1 MKRVLSN
8 FLAFGVIL
16 LAGWAVL
23 ESAFFEHQLVAMALV
38 VAAALVWFWAA
49 CLEDIA
55 SQEEYEE
62 AEREAK
68 ARRARDLKRY
78 YMGDDDERAC

>member
-8 FLAFGVIL
+8 FLAFGAVL

-23 ESAFFEHQLVAMALV
+23 ETAFFERQLLALV
-38 VAAALVWFWAA
+38 FGASAALVWFWAA

>member
-8 FLAFGVIL
+8 CLAFGAIL

-23 ESAFFEHQLVAMALV
+23 EAAFFHEVLAIVFVAS
-38 VAAALVWFWAA
+38 AALVWFWAA

-62 AEREAK
+62 AERQAK

>member
-8 FLAFGVIL
+8 CLAFGAIL

-23 ESAFFEHQLVAMALV
+23 ETAFFEHQVLAIVFVAS
-38 VAAALVWFWAA
+38 AALVWLWAA

-62 AEREAK
+62 AKRQAK
-68 ARRARDLKRY
+68 ARRARDMKRY